1 MQKIENLRLSVEG
14 LSQMLVEHAL
24 HALKMP
30 NAQVVLEA
38 DQAWVGNS
46 QDAIYQPVFSKAI
59 LSRSAGSEGVLQ
71 ISSVVSLD
79 EKDVKA
85 VIEAYVRAKRPEA
98 QNVQISFLCGMGY
111 AHQHAPASPQL
122 EAIEISL
129 SF

>member
-1 MQKIENLRLSVEG
+1 MQKMDKMRLSVEG
-14 LSQMLVEHAL
+14 LSQMVVEHAVF
-24 HALKMP
+24 ALKMP

-59 LSRSAGSEGVLQ
+59 VSSPAASEGVLQ
-71 ISSVVSLD
+71 SSSVVSLD
-79 EKDVKA
+79 EEDVKA

-98 QNVQISFLCGMGY
+98 QNVQISFCCGLGY
-111 AHQHAPASPQL
+111 AHMHAPASPQI
-122 EAIEISL
+122 EGVEISV